1 MFIEVCWATYW
12 VYASGSDIRGA
23 ISQLQVVCIT
33 EEGRILFRGTLQN
46 NQNFVSGFAG
56 VKRCSCR
63 ECIKRI
69 RRVILTLS
77 SNRRQK
83 LVRRCSPSS
92 ISSPQTC
99 RNSLSPLPLGHLGR
113 MQSSH
118 MVSRRRL
125 AIAAQHGDCAERGT
139 GHQYRHQPRHR

>member
-1 MFIEVCWATYW
+1 MLIEVCLATYW
-12 VYASGSDIRGA
+12 VYASGSDMRGA
-23 ISQLQVVCIT
+23 ISQLQVVYIT
-33 EEGRILFRGTLQN
+33 EEGRMLFRVTLQN
-46 NQNFVSGFAG
+46 NQNFVSGFSG

-83 LVRRCSPSS
+83 LVRSCSPSS
-92 ISSPQTC
+92 ISGPQTC
-99 RNSLSPLPLGHLGR
+99 RNSLSPLRGVHLGR

-118 MVSRRRL
+118 MVSLRRL
-125 AIAAQHGDCAERGT
+125 AISAQPGDCAERGT
-139 GHQYRHQPRHR
+139 GH